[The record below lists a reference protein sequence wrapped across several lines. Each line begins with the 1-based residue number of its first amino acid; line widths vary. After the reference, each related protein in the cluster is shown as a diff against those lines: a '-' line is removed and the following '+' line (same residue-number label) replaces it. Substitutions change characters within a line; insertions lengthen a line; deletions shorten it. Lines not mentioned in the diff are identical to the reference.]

1 MAEEKFAKKEEIE
14 PESLIRIAGYDIPE
28 SKNIYVGL
36 TKIKGISWSA
46 ANAICYLLNI
56 EKTRKIRELDKEEIK
71 KIEQFLDNPNIPAFL
86 KNRRFDPE
94 TGKTEHY
101 IGSDLEMKKEFD
113 IKGMMKIKSYKGI
126 RHAHKQ
132 PVRGQRTKSH
142 FRQKR
147 LAVGIK
153 KKKVETGR

>member
-1 MAEEKFAKKEEIE
+1 MAEEKLMKKQETE
-14 PESLIRIAGYDIPE
+14 PESLIRILGYDIPG
-28 SKNIYVGL
+28 SKNIYIGL
-36 TKIKGISWSA
+36 TKIKGISWSVS
-46 ANAICYLLNI
+46 NAVCHLLNMPKLKRI
-56 EKTRKIRELDKEEIK
+56 KELSKDEIM
-71 KIEQFLDNPNIPAFL
+71 KIEQFFENPNLPGFL

-101 IGSDLEMKKEFD
+101 LGTKMEMKKEFD

-126 RHAHKQ
+126 RHAQKQ
-132 PVRGQRTKSH
+132 PVRGQRTQSH

-153 KKKVETGR
+153 KKKAETGK